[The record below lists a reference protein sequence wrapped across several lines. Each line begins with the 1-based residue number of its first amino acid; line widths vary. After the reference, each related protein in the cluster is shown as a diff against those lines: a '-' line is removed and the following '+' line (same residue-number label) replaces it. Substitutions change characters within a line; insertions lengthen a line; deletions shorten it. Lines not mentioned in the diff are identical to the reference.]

1 MKFNKNVI
9 EFMINNKIEA
19 LGKKYGSEAKASVIE
34 ILSLE
39 KNLRPDNKENRLI
52 PLPQWNKYYDYPSL
66 AGMRMKVYRA
76 AANGFNEYGVVHKK
90 GRVVFI
96 NEQAYLRWLN
106 HNEQSK
112 LLE

>member
-1 MKFNKNVI
+1 MKFNKEEI
-9 EFMINNKIEA
+9 EFLINKKIQKLE
-19 LGKKYGSEAKASVIE
+19 KKYGSEAKASVIE

-76 AANGFNEYGVVHKK
+76 AANGFNEYGVVHKEGK
-90 GRVVFI
+90 RVFI
-96 NEQAYLRWLN
+96 DEQAYLRRQN
-106 HNEQSK
+106 RNKVS
-112 LLE
+112 